1 MADVARLPIHSP
13 EAPVIPSRRTAL
25 IVSLLLAAL
34 PLGASATPLGDLT
47 ALQRDGAAVT
57 LTTSSAATVRLDFL
71 RDDVLRLQAGPDG
84 KLTDEGSGTAP
95 IVLPQDAAAVMLT
108 ITDTPDGHVITTPAL
123 SLRIH

>member
-25 IVSLLLAAL
+25 FASLLLLAAL
-34 PLGASATPLGDLT
+34 PFGAAATPLGDLT

-57 LTTSSAATVRLDFL
+57 LTTSSGATVRLDFL

-84 KLTDEGSGTAP
+84 KLIDEGSGKAPHRTAAGRRGCHTRHHRHARRP
-95 IVLPQDAAAVMLT
+95 HHQRNRP
-108 ITDTPDGHVITTPAL
+108 G
-123 SLRIH
+123 